1 MSSVNT
7 SSPTK
12 FSTSSPTKLST
23 PTAPVKLST
32 PTAPVKEKAPKKE
45 KVVKE
50 KVVKEKVVK
59 EKVVK
64 EKVVKEKVVKEKA
77 APVDENIPVD
87 EVDVKEKKVRAP
99 TLPAKYSK
107 FIQYSYYLVRALN
120 NKSLETDGEVLID
133 EDKFFDM
140 AQVFAEIGEQEEFVS
155 NFLDNKGIA
164 KEMRT
169 HIADKKK
176 AAVKAEKDEA
186 KAAVKAEKAAA
197 KEAAKEAAKATKDT
211 KGKAKAKTAKKDA
224 PDLVTSL
231 VTLANATDTTNTLDV
246 PAEEEEE
253 LDVQIFTHDSKTYL
267 IDDNNTLYDNETHLV
282 IGTWDKENLTIH
294 RT

>member
-1 MSSVNT
+1 
-7 SSPTK
+7 
-12 FSTSSPTKLST
+12 
-23 PTAPVKLST
+23 
-32 PTAPVKEKAPKKE
+32 VKEKAPKKE

-186 KAAVKAEKAAA
+186 KAAVKAEKDEAKAAVKAEKAAA